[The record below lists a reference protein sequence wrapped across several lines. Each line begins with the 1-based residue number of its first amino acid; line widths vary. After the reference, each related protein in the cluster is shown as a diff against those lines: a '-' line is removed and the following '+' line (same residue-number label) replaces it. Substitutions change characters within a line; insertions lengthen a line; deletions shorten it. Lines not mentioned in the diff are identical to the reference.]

1 MRGAYH
7 NLRCRADARTGSGPR
22 DAISNGMMLDL
33 GHNHPDFVYPNDQ
46 KQAKLALTLSG
57 FAALIISAMI
67 ALTVLA

>member
-7 NLRCRADARTGSGPR
+7 RCGADARTSSGPR

-46 KQAKLALTLSG
+46 KQAKLALALSG

>member
-1 MRGAYH
+1 
-7 NLRCRADARTGSGPR
+7 
-22 DAISNGMMLDL
+22 MMLDL

-46 KQAKLALTLSG
+46 KQAKLALALGG